1 MVVVPIYVETLG
13 GTGRVNILD
22 AFRNML
28 GAEAQKRGGAVGG
41 KGSSCNEAQ
50 YC

>member
-1 MVVVPIYVETLG
+1 MVVVPMSVETLG

-28 GAEAQKRGGAVGG
+28 GAEAEKRGGTVGG
-41 KGSSCNEAQ
+41 NGSSCNEAH